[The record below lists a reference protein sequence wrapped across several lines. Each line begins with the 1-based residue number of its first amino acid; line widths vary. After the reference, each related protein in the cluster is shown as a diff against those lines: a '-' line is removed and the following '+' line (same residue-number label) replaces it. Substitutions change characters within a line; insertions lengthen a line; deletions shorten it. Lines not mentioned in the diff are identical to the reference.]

1 MNKLECRL
9 ECSANQI
16 MGKAAQLSILGETE
30 MLKVLLFIPEA
41 YFRVDMN
48 CNAGRDRDAN

>member
-1 MNKLECRL
+1 
-9 ECSANQI
+9 

-30 MLKVLLFIPEA
+30 MLKVLLFAPEA

-48 CNAGRDRDAN
+48 LKCNAGRDHDANCVPSIDWKR